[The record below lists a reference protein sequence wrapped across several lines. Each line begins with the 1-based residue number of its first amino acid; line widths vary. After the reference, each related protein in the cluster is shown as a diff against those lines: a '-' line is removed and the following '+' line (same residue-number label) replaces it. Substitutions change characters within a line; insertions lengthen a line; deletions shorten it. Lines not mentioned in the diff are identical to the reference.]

1 MKVDPYMNTRKGI
14 FIDKPKVERTIHEF
28 KAAALIGEDQVSFVS
43 KVSSGTY
50 IRTLFEDLCHQMNL
64 VGYLKSLKRLE
75 VGSISLDKALK
86 REKWPRRGETF
97 DTIRESFCPSEFFDF
112 PRLALDSA
120 TENRVLNGQDT
131 TTEMS
136 KILICLVKIC
146 MVHR

>member
-1 MKVDPYMNTRKGI
+1 
-14 FIDKPKVERTIHEF
+14 
-28 KAAALIGEDQVSFVS
+28 
-43 KVSSGTY
+43 
-50 IRTLFEDLCHQMNL
+50 MNL

-120 TENRVLNGQDT
+120 TENRVLNGQRIPLL
-131 TTEMS
+131 EMS
-136 KILICLVKIC
+136 KNLNLPSEKYVWYIGQGEVLRGLAEVVEGIVKPLIIFPKI
-146 MVHR
+146 